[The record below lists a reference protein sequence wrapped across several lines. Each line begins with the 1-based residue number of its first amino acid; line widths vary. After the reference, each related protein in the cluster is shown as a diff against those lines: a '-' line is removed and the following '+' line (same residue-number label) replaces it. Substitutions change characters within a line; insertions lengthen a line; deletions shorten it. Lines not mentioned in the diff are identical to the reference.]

1 MIITRTPLR
10 MSFVGGGSDIESYYS
25 QNGGSVVST
34 TIDRYIYLNVHRS
47 FNERVRVAYS
57 KVEEVN
63 KFSELEH
70 PLVREIAKY
79 LKVDTGLEITS
90 IADIPAQGT
99 GLGSSSSFTVG
110 LIQAL
115 AAQTGQNMTTKELA
129 DIACDIEINK
139 CNEPI
144 GKQDQYAAAFGGF
157 NCFKFNAD
165 GSVNIRP
172 ILLGDY
178 ERHKLRNWMMVF
190 YTGGTRSASK
200 ILAEQTQNSAHSSHR
215 RALDTMVQL
224 VDPFC
229 DALLTADIL
238 NAGRLLHENWDLKRT
253 LASGVTNNEIDEI
266 YSTAL
271 NHGAIGGKLL
281 GAGAGGFML
290 FLAPPDTHKA
300 ISTALQKLKQVY
312 WNFEPFGSTII
323 MQS

>member
-25 QNGGSVVST
+25 QNGGCVVST
-34 TIDRYIYLNVHRS
+34 TIDRYIYLNVHSS
-47 FNERVRVAYS
+47 FNKRVRVAYS

-70 PLVREIAKY
+70 PLVREVAKY
-79 LKVDTGLEITS
+79 LEIDTGLEITS
-90 IADIPAQGT
+90 IADIPAHGT

-115 AAQTGQNMTTKELA
+115 AEQTSQNFTTKELA
-129 DIACDIEINK
+129 EIACNIEIIK
-139 CNEPI
+139 CSEPI

-157 NCFKFNAD
+157 NTFKFNAD
-165 GSVNIRP
+165 GSVNVTP
-172 ILLGDY
+172 ILLGDH
-178 ERHKLRNWMMVF
+178 ERHKLRSWMMVF

-200 ILAEQTQNSAHSSHR
+200 ILGEQTQNSAKSSHR
-215 RALDTMVQL
+215 RALDKMVQL

-229 DALLTADIL
+229 DALLSADIL
-238 NAGRLLHENWDLKRT
+238 NAGRLLNENWNLKRT

-266 YSTAL
+266 YATAL
-271 NHGAIGGKLL
+271 KHGAIGGKLL

-290 FLAPPDTHKA
+290 FLAPPERHKE

-312 WNFEPFGSTII
+312 WNFDLFGSTVI
-323 MQS
+323 MQT